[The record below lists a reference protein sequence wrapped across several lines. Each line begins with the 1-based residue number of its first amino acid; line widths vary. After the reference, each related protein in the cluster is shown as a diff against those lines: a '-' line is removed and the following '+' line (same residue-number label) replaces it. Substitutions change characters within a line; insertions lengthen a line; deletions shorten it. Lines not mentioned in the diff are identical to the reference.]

1 MLCEPAALLAS
12 EGDLIVAKQKSAH
25 ATVAVARR
33 RDAASI
39 GQLMLVG
46 LGPGAL
52 DLLTPRARRALEEAD
67 LVVGYRAYLESI
79 ASLVPPK
86 RLLGYEIGQERE
98 RAEEAIRLARTGRRV
113 ALVSS
118 GDIGVY
124 GMAGLVFELLSD
136 DSRDVGSPLEVEVV
150 PGVTAASA
158 AGALLGAP
166 LMLDFAAISLS
177 DLLVPWET
185 IERRIEGAAA
195 GDLTVVLYNP
205 ASVRRR
211 TGLARA
217 VEILR
222 QHRPPTTPVGLVR
235 EAYRPEQSVMVT
247 TLADLP
253 LGQVDMKTVLVIG
266 CSRTAVL
273 DGRLVTRRGYGG
285 ARDG

>member
-1 MLCEPAALLAS
+1 M
-12 EGDLIVAKQKSAH
+12 
-25 ATVAVARR
+25 
-33 RDAASI
+33 
-39 GQLMLVG
+39 
-46 LGPGAL
+46 
-52 DLLTPRARRALEEAD
+52 
-67 LVVGYRAYLESI
+67 VGYRAYLESI
-79 ASLVPPK
+79 ASLVPPR

-98 RAEEAIRLARTGRRV
+98 RAKEAIRLAQGRPGRTGVEWRHRR
-113 ALVSS
+113 LRRRQ
-118 GDIGVY
+118 
-124 GMAGLVFELLSD
+124 AGLELLSD
-136 DSRDVGSPLEVEVV
+136 ASGDVGSPLNVEVV

-185 IERRIEGAAA
+185 IEHRIEGAA
-195 GDLTVVLYNP
+195 GDLTVVLCNP

-235 EAYRPEQSVMVT
+235 KAYRPEQSVTVT

-266 CSRTAVL
+266 CSRTEVL
-273 DGRLVTRRGYGG
+273 DGPAGHQTWLRRG
-285 ARDG
+285 ADG